1 MKGKKKKKTYTFK
14 TDFGETLECTDQVKT
29 PKSSTEEK
37 KQVSRKKLPM
47 SNKKCQK
54 P

>member
-1 MKGKKKKKTYTFK
+1 MKGKKKKDTFK
-14 TDFGETLECTDQVKT
+14 ADFGETLECMDQVKT
-29 PKSSTEEK
+29 PKSSIEGK
-37 KQVSRKKLPM
+37 KHISRKKLPM

>member
-37 KQVSRKKLPM
+37 
-47 SNKKCQK
+47 NKFPERNFQ
-54 P
+54 